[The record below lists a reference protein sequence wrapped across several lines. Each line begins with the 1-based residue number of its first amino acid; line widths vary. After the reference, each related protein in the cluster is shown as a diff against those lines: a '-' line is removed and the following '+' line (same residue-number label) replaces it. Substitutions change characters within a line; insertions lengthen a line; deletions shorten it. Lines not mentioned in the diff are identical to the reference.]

1 MFLRGKKK
9 NKREENGS
17 ESKAKCEAHGFVG
30 EIETEI
36 PDCDQ
41 FPPYIRLLYVLCTE
55 YLKSTHNA

>member
-1 MFLRGKKK
+1 
-9 NKREENGS
+9 
-17 ESKAKCEAHGFVG
+17 VG